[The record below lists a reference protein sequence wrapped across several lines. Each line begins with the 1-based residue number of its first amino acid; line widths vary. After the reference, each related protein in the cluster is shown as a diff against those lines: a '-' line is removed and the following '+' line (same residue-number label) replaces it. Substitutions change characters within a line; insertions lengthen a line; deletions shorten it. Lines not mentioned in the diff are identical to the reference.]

1 MGIRVAKAEKK
12 RAITGV
18 IATFELS
25 RGEYFSEKL
34 KFFHLDHPRPCQSSA
49 FSFSESDQGSRFH
62 VSFQ

>member
-25 RGEYFSEKL
+25 RGEYFSEKSIFL
-34 KFFHLDHPRPCQSSA
+34 HGPQKWPCTKIQ
-49 FSFSESDQGSRFH
+49 EN
-62 VSFQ
+62 VILCTIE